1 MEHWIGQNWLEMSD
15 AIKRGFADRASASSG
30 AAVAEVC
37 ELCFEARLLLHEFSH
52 RINNEFASAIGVIAD
67 AARSASDEAKV
78 TLAAVMDQLQNYALV
93 QHALQVPEYSSCI
106 DAAAYLRELCRAIS
120 RSKLESKG
128 IELRLVVRSFGMN
141 SERCWLLGLIV
152 SELIT
157 NAERHA
163 FSISGGLISVE
174 LLPLL
179 SFVECR
185 VTDNGVGKANTYPG
199 RGLKILEALAKNL
212 GGTID
217 QRFGPLGA
225 TAVLIFPTEIDS
237 TERSGV
243 PLSDPDN

>member
-1 MEHWIGQNWLEMSD
+1 MSD
-15 AIKRGFADRASASSG
+15 AIKRSFADSASASSG

-37 ELCFEARLLLHEFSH
+37 ELCFEARLLLREFSH

-67 AARSASDEAKV
+67 AARSTSDEAKV

-93 QHALQVPEYSSCI
+93 QHALQIPEYSSCI

-120 RSKLESKG
+120 RSKLGSKG

-163 FSISGGLISVE
+163 FSISGGLISVNC
-174 LLPLL
+174 
-179 SFVECR
+179 CR
-185 VTDNGVGKANTYPG
+185 RCRSSNAGSRTTAWAKQIPIPG
-199 RGLKILEALAKNL
+199 EDSRSLKRLQRASAARSTNALDRTAQ
-212 GGTID
+212 
-217 QRFGPLGA
+217 QR
-225 TAVLIFPTEIDS
+225 S
-237 TERSGV
+237 
-243 PLSDPDN
+243 